1 MKCDRCEQ
9 EATVHELRVV
19 AGKKVEKHLC
29 ETCAR
34 EDGIQTHGSGSVGE
48 LVGQL
53 MLASAGPASPL
64 AGVTKPAAC
73 PTCKTTFADFRQ
85 TGLMGCADCYA
96 AFERALTGLLE
107 RAHEGG
113 MQHIGKSPKHHKVT
127 ATRAAATPQEAAPH
141 ASPASQSPAATSKR
155 SKPES
160 AGAGAASPATAG
172 AKHPDPAE
180 VIAQWRRQLEQALK
194 HEQYEKA
201 AKIRDELRRLT
212 GEAGGSASKPSKS
225 TKAPGAGGAG
235 EADRA

>member
-19 AGKKVEKHLC
+19 GGKKVEKHLC
-29 ETCAR
+29 ESCAR
-34 EDGIQTHGSGSVGE
+34 DDGIQTQGSGSVGE

-53 MLASAGPASPL
+53 MLAAAGPASPL

-85 TGLMGCADCYA
+85 TGLMGCPDCYV

-113 MQHIGKSPKHHKVT
+113 VQHIGKSPKHHKVT
-127 ATRAAATPQEAAPH
+127 PAKAASATPAT
-141 ASPASQSPAATSKR
+141 ASASQPA
-155 SKPES
+155 
-160 AGAGAASPATAG
+160 AASPAGKRAKAEASAPPPVTA
-172 AKHPDPAE
+172 KQPDPAE

-212 GEAGGSASKPSKS
+212 GEDAASKTSKTGRQAKPPVS
-225 TKAPGAGGAG
+225 GAGGDTKEDG
-235 EADRA
+235 V

>member
-29 ETCAR
+29 ESCAR
-34 EDGIQTHGSGSVGE
+34 EEGIQTHGSGSVGE

-53 MLASAGPASPL
+53 MLAAAGPASPL

-113 MQHIGKSPKHHKVT
+113 VQHIGKSPKHHKVS
-127 ATRAAATPQEAAPH
+127 APRATPTAQEPAPH
-141 ASPASQSPAATSKR
+141 AATSKR

-160 AGAGAASPATAG
+160 AATGAASPAAAG
-172 AKHPDPAE
+172 AKQPDPAE

-212 GEAGGSASKPSKS
+212 GESDGGANKPSKS
-225 TKAPGAGGAG
+225 PKPPGAGGSG
-235 EADRA
+235 EADLA